1 MTIKAHKVETIVK
14 KVLTKVFPRIII
26 TSCKSYDEEGRD
38 HFASQR
44 AGALLKAASEPV
56 HRIRKS
62 ESAFREVTKTELE

>member
-44 AGALLKAASEPV
+44 AGALLKAG
-56 HRIRKS
+56 IRDDPDDYR
-62 ESAFREVTKTELE
+62 FRAGTPNEFYT

>member
-44 AGALLKAASEPV
+44 AGRDDPDDY
-56 HRIRKS
+56 R
-62 ESAFREVTKTELE
+62 FRAGTPNKKV